1 MSNGKLIH
9 RIFVGVYTPPEVI
22 PPTSDRWLFE
32 NGDGVLLENNN
43 NLIQE

>member
-9 RIFVGVYTPPEVI
+9 RIFIGVYCPPVVE
-22 PPTSDRWLFE
+22 PTDSDRWLFE
-32 NGDGVLLENNN
+32 DGSGVLTEANE